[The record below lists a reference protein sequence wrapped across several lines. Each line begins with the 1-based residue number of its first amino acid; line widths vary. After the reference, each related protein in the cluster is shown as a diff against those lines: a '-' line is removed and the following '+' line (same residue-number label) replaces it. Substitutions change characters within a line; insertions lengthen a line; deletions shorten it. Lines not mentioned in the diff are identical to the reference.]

1 MYIIVDLSVNP
12 ASRIQIAGYILIRVI
27 TTDRPV
33 GYIVSSFIVR
43 HSCSAAVNG
52 ARVVRR
58 RGGGVTKGGV
68 RGLAKRLCVHVC
80 VLNVKKRI

>member
-27 TTDRPV
+27 TTDCPV

-43 HSCSAAVNG
+43 HSCTAAVNG
-52 ARVVRR
+52 ARVVREW
-58 RGGGVTKGGV
+58 GVTEGGV
-68 RGLAKRLCVHVC
+68 RGLAKRLCAHVC
-80 VLNVKKRI
+80 VF